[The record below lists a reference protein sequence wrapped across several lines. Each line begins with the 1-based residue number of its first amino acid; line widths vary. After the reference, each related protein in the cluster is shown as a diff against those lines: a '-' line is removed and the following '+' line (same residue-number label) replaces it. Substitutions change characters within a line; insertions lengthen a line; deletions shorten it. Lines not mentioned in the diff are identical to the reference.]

1 MLLSR
6 SLSYS
11 LFNYSFCCWRIEFFW
26 FSINK
31 ICCSFSCLKCCKST
45 ACRFIFSS
53 RLLIYSESSMILV
66 FCPSSSFSFTLISCF
81 EIPWRFTVSSNTW
94 VWLWNSL
101 FICSSWR
108 VDYLYFSSRFSYY
121 ISLSFIL
128 RISYYCFSF
137 SYWMSAMLT

>member
-11 LFNYSFCCWRIEFFW
+11 LFNYSFCCWSIEFFW
-26 FSINK
+26 FIINK
-31 ICCSFSCLKCCKST
+31 TCCSFSCFKCCKST
-45 ACRFIFSS
+45 VSWFICSS
-53 RLLIYSESSMILV
+53 RLLIYSDSSMILV
-66 FCPSSSFSFTLISCF
+66 FSPSTSFSFTLISF
-81 EIPWRFTVSSNTW
+81 FKTVRFNVSSNTW
-94 VWLWNSL
+94 VWLWYSL

-108 VDYLYFSSRFSYY
+108 MDYLYFSSRFSYY